1 MHVQPFP
8 SYGEVQFN
16 IIQPGEL
23 DWKAPRVVPKET
35 GHGSE
40 DPEARDPLRHRKETG
55 QWHPSAAV
63 SVHGICARVQSGSLC
78 GR

>member
-8 SYGEVQFN
+8 VWRGS
-16 IIQPGEL
+16 IQPGEL

-55 QWHPSAAV
+55 QWHPSADV
-63 SVHGICARVQSGSLC
+63 SVHGTCARVQSGSLC